1 MRSAKSR
8 PRLPSGRREARSRRT
23 TLRSRSRY
31 GSRSRCALRSR
42 FGLGS
47 SLAVEEAGSGREASM
62 RSKEVHLLE
71 RPQGL
76 PTLAQFKIVET
87 DVPDPAAGELLVENI
102 YMSVDP
108 AMRPRLA
115 GQTSLN
121 EAMSG
126 GAIGCVLKSRHA
138 SYEEG
143 DVVQSMQGFRQ
154 YFVSEGKGLS
164 KLDAG
169 GMPLAAHMS
178 VLGLT
183 GLTAYGGLLV
193 TASLKEGE
201 SVFVSAAAGSVGSV
215 AVQIAKIK
223 GCYVIGSAGSDDKCR
238 WLKEELKL
246 DAVINY
252 KKDALRTALKSAA
265 PRGIDVYFDNVGGEH
280 LNAALPR
287 MNALGRIAVCG
298 MISAYNN
305 FGAISEPVTTLSNM
319 IYNRLTM
326 KGFVFYEFEPLR
338 AQFLT
343 DMKRWLDEGR
353 IQYRST
359 ILQGIEQA
367 PAALI
372 GLFNGTNTGKML
384 VQLAEDSSFQS
395 STMRGK

>member
-1 MRSAKSR
+1 
-8 PRLPSGRREARSRRT
+8 
-23 TLRSRSRY
+23 
-31 GSRSRCALRSR
+31 
-42 FGLGS
+42 
-47 SLAVEEAGSGREASM
+47 M

-76 PTLAQFKIVET
+76 PTPAQFGIVET
-87 DVPDPAAGELLVENI
+87 EVADPAAGELLVENI

-108 AMRPRLA
+108 AMRPRLS
-115 GQTSLN
+115 GQTPLN
-121 EAMSG
+121 EAMGG
-126 GAIGCVLKSRHA
+126 GAIGRVLKSRHA
-138 SYEEG
+138 TFKEG
-143 DVVQSMQGFRQ
+143 DYVESMHGFRE
-154 YFVSEGKGLS
+154 YFVSQGKGLS
-164 KLDAG
+164 KLDPD
-169 GMPLAAHMS
+169 GMPLPAYMS

-183 GLTAYGGLLV
+183 GMTAYGGLLV
-193 TASLKEGE
+193 TAALKDREN
-201 SVFVSAAAGSVGSV
+201 VFVSAAAGAVGSV
-215 AVQIAKIK
+215 AAQIAKIK
-223 GCYVIGSAGSDDKCR
+223 GCYVIGSAGSEDKCR
-238 WLKEELKL
+238 WLQQELGL
-246 DAVINY
+246 DAAINY
-252 KKDALRTALKSAA
+252 KKVELRSALKAAA

-338 AQFLT
+338 AQFLA
-343 DMKRWLDEGR
+343 DMKRWLKEGQ

-384 VQLAEDSSFQS
+384 VQLAKD
-395 STMRGK
+395 

>member
-1 MRSAKSR
+1 
-8 PRLPSGRREARSRRT
+8 
-23 TLRSRSRY
+23 
-31 GSRSRCALRSR
+31 
-42 FGLGS
+42 
-47 SLAVEEAGSGREASM
+47 M

-71 RPQGL
+71 RPQGV
-76 PTLAQFKIVET
+76 PTPAQFGIAET
-87 DVPDPAAGELLVENI
+87 DVPEPAAGELLVENI
-102 YMSVDP
+102 YISVDP

-115 GQTSLN
+115 GPTPLN
-121 EAMSG
+121 EAMPG
-126 GAIGCVLKSRHA
+126 GAVGRVLKSRHA
-138 SYEEG
+138 GYAEG
-143 DVVQSMQGFRQ
+143 DLVQSMQGFRQ

-164 KLDAG
+164 KLDDA

-193 TASLKEGE
+193 TAALKQGE
-201 SVFVSAAAGSVGSV
+201 NVFVSAAAGAVGSV

-238 WLKEELKL
+238 WLKDELRL

-252 KKDALRTALKSAA
+252 KKEELRTALKSAA

-326 KGFVFYEFEPLR
+326 RGFVFYEFEPLR

-343 DMKRWLDEGR
+343 DMKCWLNEGR

-372 GLFNGTNTGKML
+372 GLFSGTNTGKML
-384 VQLAEDSSFQS
+384 VQLAKDA
-395 STMRGK
+395 

>member
-1 MRSAKSR
+1 MDTE
-8 PRLPSGRREARSRRT
+8 RRNVRGER
-23 TLRSRSRY
+23 
-31 GSRSRCALRSR
+31 
-42 FGLGS
+42 
-47 SLAVEEAGSGREASM
+47 V

-76 PTLAQFKIVET
+76 PIPAQFAIVET
-87 DVPDPAAGELLVENI
+87 EVGEPGEGQLLVQNI

-115 GQTSLN
+115 GQTPLN
-121 EAMSG
+121 AAMAG
-126 GAIGCVLKSRHA
+126 GAVGRVLISRHPGFK
-138 SYEEG
+138 EG
-143 DVVQSMQGFRQ
+143 DTVQSMQGFRQ
-154 YFVSEGKGLS
+154 YFVAEGAEIT
-164 KLDAG
+164 KLDAEG
-169 GMPLAAHMS
+169 LPLAAHMS

-193 TASLKEGE
+193 TAALREGE
-201 SVFVSAAAGSVGSV
+201 TVFVSAAAGAVGSV
-215 AVQIAKIK
+215 AAQIAKIK
-223 GCYVIGSAGSDDKCR
+223 GCHVIGSAGSDEKCR
-238 WLKEELKL
+238 WLKDDLGL

-252 KKDALRTALKSAA
+252 KKGELRGALKAAA

-287 MNALGRIAVCG
+287 MNLHGRIAVCG

-326 KGFVFYEFEPLR
+326 KGFVVYDFEPLR
-338 AQFLT
+338 GQFLG
-343 DMKRWLDEGR
+343 DMKRWLEEGG
-353 IQYRST
+353 IKYRTT

-372 GLFNGTNTGKML
+372 GLFSGANTGKML
-384 VQLAEDSSFQS
+384 VQLAPD
-395 STMRGK
+395 R

>member
-1 MRSAKSR
+1 
-8 PRLPSGRREARSRRT
+8 
-23 TLRSRSRY
+23 
-31 GSRSRCALRSR
+31 
-42 FGLGS
+42 
-47 SLAVEEAGSGREASM
+47 M

-115 GQTSLN
+115 GQTPLN
-121 EAMSG
+121 EAMGG
-126 GAIGCVLKSRHA
+126 GAIGRVIQSRHT
-138 SYEEG
+138 SYTEG

-154 YFVSEGKGLS
+154 YFVSDGKGLS
-164 KLDAG
+164 KLDPG

-193 TASLKEGE
+193 TASLKDGE
-201 SVFVSAAAGSVGSV
+201 NVFVSAAAGSVGSV

-223 GCYVIGSAGSDDKCR
+223 GCYVIGSAGSEDKCR
-238 WLKEELKL
+238 WLKEELSL

-252 KKDALRTALKSAA
+252 KKEALRSALKSAA

-338 AQFLT
+338 AQFLA

-359 ILQGIEQA
+359 ILEGIEQA

-384 VQLAEDSSFQS
+384 VQLAKDPSSPVQS

>member
-1 MRSAKSR
+1 MRNQ
-8 PRLPSGRREARSRRT
+8 
-23 TLRSRSRY
+23 
-31 GSRSRCALRSR
+31 
-42 FGLGS
+42 
-47 SLAVEEAGSGREASM
+47 
-62 RSKEVHLLE
+62 EVHLLE
-71 RPQGL
+71 RPQGI
-76 PTLAQFKIVET
+76 PMPAQFGIVET
-87 DVPDPAAGELLVENI
+87 DVAGPGAGEILVENI

-115 GQTSLN
+115 AQTPLN
-121 EAMSG
+121 KALPG
-126 GAIGCVLKSRHA
+126 GAIGRVLESRHA
-138 SYEEG
+138 GYAAG
-143 DVVQSMQGFRQ
+143 DLVESMHGFRQ
-154 YFVSEGKGLS
+154 CYVSAGAGVS

-193 TASLKEGE
+193 IGAVKQSD
-201 SVFVSAAAGSVGSV
+201 SVFVSAAAGAVGSV
-215 AVQIAKIK
+215 AAQIAKIK

-238 WLKEELKL
+238 WLKEDLKL

-252 KKDALRTALKSAA
+252 KTQELRTALKAAA

-326 KGFVFYEFEPLR
+326 RGFVYYEFEALR
-338 AQFLT
+338 AQFLA
-343 DMKRWLDEGR
+343 DMKGWLEAGR
-353 IQYRST
+353 MQYRST
-359 ILQGIEQA
+359 VLQGIEQA

-372 GLFNGTNTGKML
+372 GLFSGTNTGKML
-384 VQLAEDSSFQS
+384 VQLAKEP
-395 STMRGK
+395 